1 MTESTKIIGF
11 DRPVERE
18 WLDAAAGRIA
28 TGASPQ
34 EARAYVWGLLEGHL
48 KGDTPNS
55 ARGKTA
61 TVLSRIWIKPP
72 EAIKPL
78 HRDALECLQKA
89 DAGERFAL
97 HWAMMMA
104 AYPFFA
110 DLAETVGKLGR
121 LNGEVVVGQAIRRT
135 KQVWGDRTTIPPAI
149 QRILRSMAKWGVLI
163 ENPEK
168 GSYRLAD
175 PLPVMDAEIAGVL
188 VRAILLK
195 SGRGMRLDELRR
207 HAALFPFSLEL
218 AGADARAWPHLR
230 LSRQGDRSDF
240 VELADAAS

>member
-1 MTESTKIIGF
+1 
-11 DRPVERE
+11 
-18 WLDAAAGRIA
+18 
-28 TGASPQ
+28 
-34 EARAYVWGLLEGHL
+34 
-48 KGDTPNS
+48 
-55 ARGKTA
+55 
-61 TVLSRIWIKPP
+61 
-72 EAIKPL
+72 
-78 HRDALECLQKA
+78 
-89 DAGERFAL
+89 
-97 HWAMMMA
+97 MMMA

-135 KQVWGDRTTIPPAI
+135 KQVWGDRTTLPPAI

-175 PLPVMDAEIAGVL
+175 PISVTNADTAGVL
-188 VRAILLK
+188 VRAIILNN
-195 SGRGMRLDELRR
+195 GGGMRLDEIRR

-230 LSRQGDRSDF
+230 ISRQGDRTDF
-240 VELADAAS
+240 VELSDTVN